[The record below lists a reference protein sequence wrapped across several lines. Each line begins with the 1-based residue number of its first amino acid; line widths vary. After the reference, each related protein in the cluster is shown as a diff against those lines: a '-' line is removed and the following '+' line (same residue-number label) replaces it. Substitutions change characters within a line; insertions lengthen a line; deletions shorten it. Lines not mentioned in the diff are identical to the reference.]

1 MDYFSRNVPN
11 KSNLDI
17 CLNKLADNY
26 KDFYKEKLESD
37 PFIRLHSST
46 LGEEEFV
53 ALSKAFLEGNITMG
67 NYNNQYE
74 NLAKEQF
81 SSKYCVSSNSG
92 SSANLLAIAALIQSG
107 KLKKGDKVI
116 VPVLAWSTTI
126 FPLVQYGLIPVYVDI
141 CPRTFNLNPIDVQE
155 CISNYDIKAI
165 FLIHTYGNPADM
177 EFFANFC
184 QDHSILLIED
194 NCESMGASWDGRPLG
209 SFGIMGTLSSYY
221 SHHICTF
228 EGGLT
233 LSKEKNLS
241 DLMKSIRS
249 HGWTRDLDFNLS
261 SESGIEKLDPKFLFL
276 NIGYNLRL
284 SDPQAAMGCVQI
296 TKLKLFVEKRIEIA
310 NHFIRNIEKS
320 TILSKN
326 IQYQQTLEKGISSWF
341 GFPILFP
348 ELNSQKVTE
357 LRKYLFSN
365 KVETRPF
372 LAGDFTL
379 QPVNKKFKYLC
390 NNYFPNVKLFHTNS
404 FALPCHQNISGDNVD
419 KICFLIEKFIQLNP

>member
-1 MDYFSRNVPN
+1 MDYFNRNVPN

-17 CLNKLADNY
+17 CLNKLADNI
-26 KDFYKEKLESD
+26 KDFNRENLKSD
-37 PFIRLHSST
+37 QFIRLHSST

-53 ALSKAFLEGNITMG
+53 ALSKAYLEGNITMG

-81 SSKYCVSSNSG
+81 SSEYCVSSNSG
-92 SSANLLAIAALIQSG
+92 SSANLLAIAALIHSG

-141 CPRTFNLNPIDVQE
+141 CPRTFNLTNR
-155 CISNYDIKAI
+155 CTRMYFNYDIKAI

-177 EFFANFC
+177 EFFTNFC
-184 QDHSILLIED
+184 QDNSIFLIED
-194 NCESMGASWDGRPLG
+194 TCESMGASWDGHPLG

-233 LSKEKNLS
+233 LAKEKYLS

-249 HGWTRDLDFNLS
+249 HGWTRDLDFNLE
-261 SESGIEKLDPKFLFL
+261 SEIGIEKLDPNFLFL

-284 SDPQAAMGCVQI
+284 SDPQAAMGCIQLR
-296 TKLKLFVEKRIEIA
+296 KLKLFVDKRIEIA
-310 NHFIRNIEKS
+310 NRFIRNIEKS

-326 IQYQQTLEKGISSWF
+326 LQYQQTLEKGISSWF
-341 GFPILFP
+341 GFPILLP
-348 ELNSQKVTE
+348 NLKSQKVTE

-365 KVETRPF
+365 KVENRPF

-390 NNYFPNVKLFHTNS
+390 NNSFPNVKLFHTNS
-404 FALPCHQNISGDNVD
+404 FALPCHQDISSYNVD
-419 KICFLIEKFIQLNP
+419 KICFLIEKFIKSNL